1 MAPGAVD
8 ARGSEGRGAE
18 DVGKKRK
25 MEVENISWA
34 PDTGLQI
41 PKLNQS
47 GKGKA
52 INITTAASSSSK
64 GSSLWAKDKELV
76 DGLYVPPL
84 DLKKQSKLRKKTV
97 KDTAGP
103 KWFDMPAV
111 TLTPELKRE
120 VELLKMRSVLDPK
133 RHYKANDSKSI
144 PKYFQIGTVVAG
156 AADFYSGRLT
166 KKERKMSF
174 ADELLNDTSLKAYTK
189 RKYGEIQEKKQDGG
203 KRFWK
208 KKVEKRK
215 PSEGKELCCSLK
227 LSIDPEKIID

>member
-1 MAPGAVD
+1 MAAVN
-8 ARGSEGRGAE
+8 
-18 DVGKKRK
+18 V
-25 MEVENISWA
+25 SWA

-41 PKLNQS
+41 PKPNKF
-47 GKGKA
+47 GKGK
-52 INITTAASSSSK
+52 TASSSAGPTS
-64 GSSLWAKDKELV
+64 SSQEPSLWTKDKELV

-84 DLKKQSKLRKKTV
+84 DLRKQNKLRKKTV
-97 KDTAGP
+97 KDTAGS

-111 TLTPELKRE
+111 TVTPELKRE

-133 RHYKANDSKSI
+133 RHYKANDSKGI
-144 PKYFQIGTVVAG
+144 PKYFQIGTVVSG

-174 ADELLNDTSLKAYTK
+174 ADELLNDASLKAYTK

-203 KRFWK
+203 KKFWK

-215 PSEGKELCCSLK
+215 PSWAKV
-227 LSIDPEKIID
+227 